1 MVGRDAGRAVAWSR
15 QLSQAHAALRQQLHD
30 VQDGLDSPRAG
41 SGLLTHCLAFC
52 AALTAHHQG
61 EDGGL
66 FAELLRV
73 RPDLADVVRKLAEDH
88 QLVAGILTTVRA
100 LTDEAEWA
108 TPERRLLI
116 GHELGGLAAIME
128 SHFRYEERSISEAID
143 GEVQDTGW
151 TTAVFDFSG

>member
-1 MVGRDAGRAVAWSR
+1 MVGRDAGRAVAWGR
-15 QLSQAHAALRQQLHD
+15 QLSQAHAALRQQLQD
-30 VQDGLDSPRAG
+30 VQAGLDSPRAG
-41 SGLLTHCLAFC
+41 SGLLTHCVAFC

-88 QLVAGILTTVRA
+88 QLVAGILTTVRDLA
-100 LTDEAEWA
+100 DEAEWA
-108 TPERRLLI
+108 TPERRLTI
-116 GHELGGLAAIME
+116 GQELGGLAAIME

-143 GEVQDTGW
+143 DQVQDTGW
-151 TTAVFDFSG
+151 TAAVFDFSS